1 MMLKK
6 RGRKNKKSF
15 TIVGLSIVVVV
26 IGILAAITIVS
37 YNGIQNR
44 VRAVTTKIGQALVI
58 TIAAPLRRATSLRLV
73 LALLV
78 RERRFSLALA
88 KAWRHIW
95 GGLFALIQ
103 PVSKSACRQA
113 RHPMAPVRS
122 QV

>member
-26 IGILAAITIVS
+26 IGILAAITIVA

-44 VRAVTTKIGQALVI
+44 ARAVTTKIGQALVI

-73 LALLV
+73 LVLLV
-78 RERRFSLALA
+78 REHRFSLALA

-95 GGLFALIQ
+95 GLLALIQ
-103 PVSKSACRQA
+103 HVSKSACRQA
-113 RHPMAPVRS
+113 RQPMAPIRP

>member
-1 MMLKK
+1 MLMK

-15 TIVGLSIVVVV
+15 TIVELLIVIVV
-26 IGILAAITIVS
+26 IGILAAITIVTYS
-37 YNGIQNR
+37 GIQNR
-44 VRAVTTKIGQALVI
+44 VRAVTTKICQALVI

-73 LALLV
+73 LVLLV

-95 GGLFALIQ
+95 GGVLALIQ

-113 RHPMAPVRS
+113 RQPMAPIRP